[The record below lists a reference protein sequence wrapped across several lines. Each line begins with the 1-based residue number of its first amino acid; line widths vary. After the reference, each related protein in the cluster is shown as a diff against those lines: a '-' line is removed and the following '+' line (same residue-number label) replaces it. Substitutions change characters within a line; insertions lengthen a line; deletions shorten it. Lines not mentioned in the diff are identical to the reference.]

1 MRGKRFALPAVM
13 VVLGLVFGV
22 PRPALAEIGDISVGG
37 VWVCK
42 ITHDASGYS
51 ADQRAVQVNKRITEV
66 LSDPKLRR
74 GATVSV
80 RPFGASATISV
91 GDRLVFTVAPED
103 AMGTSVTT
111 IELARQWAR
120 RLATGLAKALPD
132 AEFHTF

>member
-1 MRGKRFALPAVM
+1 MRAERFALPAVM
-13 VVLGLVFGV
+13 VALGLVFGV
-22 PRPALAEIGDISVGG
+22 SRPSLAEIGDISVGG

-51 ADQRAVQVNKRITEV
+51 ADQRAVQINKRITEV

-74 GATVSV
+74 GAGVSV
-80 RPFGASATISV
+80 RSFGASATISV
-91 GDRLVFTVAPED
+91 GEKLVFTVVPED

-120 RLATGLAKALPD
+120 RLTTGLGKALPD